1 MLCGRVGRLP
11 GRHHSP
17 LHGWELR
24 RADVRRDDAD
34 LIPLR
39 VRSEPGTSQQAA
51 AVPDPAAFAAAVQ
64 SGGAIMAGRSP
75 LLAASLTNYE
85 GGGSALNVRLS
96 HALADASGFYRLVG
110 ERHGVLRV
118 HVLKLC
124 APDA

>member
-64 SGGAIMAGRSP
+64 SGGAVMAGKK
-75 LLAASLTNYE
+75 
-85 GGGSALNVRLS
+85 
-96 HALADASGFYRLVG
+96 VG
-110 ERHGVLRV
+110 CQI
-118 HVLKLC
+118 K
-124 APDA
+124 